1 MNKRTPLLTAA
12 LTAALGMALAHAQ
25 TPVNTVAPAE
35 TANIR
40 PATIDAQLS
49 NTPITVETGSY
60 NGPLSSLL
68 AAIAKSAGYGLIL
81 ESDVDTVKV
90 ANTST
95 ITNEN
100 ITAPPSVTSTTV
112 QTFQRDTVFSFKN
125 QPFSQVWPFLME
137 VNGLSYE
144 VVKLGDQNVLRVSNQ
159 PIQRVVTLKNADA
172 TEATKQVKLFFGT
185 PTYSE
190 TPQKDA
196 QGNVLGVTRTLTDVK
211 IDSATLRVVPD
222 VRNNSVIVRGTNK
235 EVVEVTRL
243 LAQLDQASTTSAG
256 QAAAQNQ
263 SVQKIYNVLGKQAD
277 VVALLGAQYTGL
289 KVTPVGQTGQLVLSG
304 PQNQID
310 AALAL
315 LGQVDRAQPS
325 ATAINQRVFQL
336 VNASAE
342 EVKATLEGTLAR
354 EVTSAP
360 AQAGTGTTL
369 LDVNGNPISALV
381 PPSQKASADAQGLP
395 TTGTTA
401 QATVNTA
408 AQAATII
415 ADRRTNTL
423 VVRGTQAQV
432 DQIAE
437 LIPQLD
443 RVVPQVN
450 LQVRIQEIT
459 DEGTRQLG
467 LNALAKFGGFTVST
481 SAGAGLKATFDPT
494 QSFHGFNIFPTLTA
508 LETQNMSKR
517 VYDGGITMQSGQ
529 RSLGGSGQ
537 TENASS
543 GAAATVKTGGTLS
556 INIPSQAANIP
567 SIQKDLDYG
576 VVLDFINP
584 QIAADGTVT
593 VRVRGKVNTI
603 LSNITPNAI
612 PYVIDQSNSEAQS
625 VVTFKSGETLLLAG
639 LMGKT
644 SSNNNSGVPFLSK
657 FGVGGSTS
665 KTEKFSQLLVIITGT
680 VVK

>member
-1 MNKRTPLLTAA
+1 MNKRTLFLTAA
-12 LTAALGMALAHAQ
+12 LSMALAQAQ
-25 TPVNTVAPAE
+25 NSSTTTQPA
-35 TANIR
+35 TLPAAVR
-40 PATIDAQLS
+40 PATTDAQLS

-60 NGPLSSLL
+60 SGPLSSLL

-81 ESDVDTVKV
+81 ESDVDTLRT
-90 ANTST
+90 ATTTTTPNQ
-95 ITNEN
+95 N
-100 ITAPPSVTSTTV
+100 ITAPPTNTSTVV
-112 QTFQRDTVFSFKN
+112 QTTQRDTVYSFRN

-144 VVKLGDQNVLRVSNQ
+144 VVKLGDQPVLRVSNQ
-159 PIQRVVTLKNADA
+159 PIQRVVTLKNANA
-172 TEATKQVKLFFGT
+172 AEAANQVKLFFGT

-190 TPQKDA
+190 TQQRDA
-196 QGNVLGVTRTLTDVK
+196 QGNVTGVTRTLADVR
-211 IDSATLRVVPD
+211 IDSPTLRIVPD

-243 LAQLDQASTTSAG
+243 LTELDQTNAP
-256 QAAAQNQ
+256 AAATTNTNQ
-263 SVQKIYNVLGKQAD
+263 TVQHIYTVLGQQAD
-277 VVALLGAQYTGL
+277 VAALLAAQYSGI
-289 KVTPVGQTGQLVLSG
+289 KVTPVGQTGQLVLTG

-310 AALAL
+310 AALTL
-315 LGQVDRAQPS
+315 LGQVDRPTPAPM
-325 ATAINQRVFQL
+325 AVNQRVFQL

-354 EVTSAP
+354 EVTNAP

-381 PPSQKASADAQGLP
+381 PPSQQASANAQGLP
-395 TTGTTA
+395 TTSTTP
-401 QATVNTA
+401 QATANTG

-423 VVRGTQAQV
+423 VVRGTKAQV

-443 RVVPQVN
+443 KVVPQVN
-450 LQVRIQEIT
+450 IQVRIQEIT
-459 DEGTRQLG
+459 DSATRELG
-467 LNALAKFGGFTVST
+467 LNARASFGGFNVTT
-481 SAGAGLKATFDPT
+481 AAGGGLKATFDPT
-494 QSFHGFNIFPTLTA
+494 QSFYGFNIFPTLNA
-508 LETQNMSKR
+508 LESQRMSKR
-517 VYDGGITMQSGQ
+517 VYDGSITMQSGQ
-529 RSLGGSGQ
+529 RSVGNTGQ

-543 GAAATVKTGGTLS
+543 GAAATVKSGGTLS

-576 VVLDFINP
+576 VILDFINP
-584 QIAADGTVT
+584 QIASDGTVT

-603 LSNITPNAI
+603 LSNISPNAI

-625 VVTFKSGETLLLAG
+625 VVTFKSGETLLLSG

-644 SSNNNSGVPFLSK
+644 STADNSGLPFLSK
-657 FGVGGSTS
+657 FGVGGNTS
-665 KTEKFSQLLVIITGT
+665 KSETFSQLLVIITGT